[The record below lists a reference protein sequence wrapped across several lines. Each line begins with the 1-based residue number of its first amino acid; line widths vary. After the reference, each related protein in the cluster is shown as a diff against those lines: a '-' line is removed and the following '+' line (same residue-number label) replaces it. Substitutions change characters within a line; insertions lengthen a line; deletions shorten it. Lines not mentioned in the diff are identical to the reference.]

1 MPGLSRREFLGGTA
15 GLAAAMALPLSGS
28 SAQPASTPLAGA
40 TVSLDSYSGASS
52 YVDAAQILDGYVGM
66 PLGTTIQKIYLTSG
80 VFPAS
85 PGTKMTQL
93 SAVGCQFVISVVP
106 SPAKTSAQQTSLAN
120 YLAMITNAGISY
132 RVVLYSEANN
142 RAFTSRSLWQEY
154 WSYYAPIIQDA
165 GISLGY
171 CPGCTVASIYRAE
184 DFFPSDPTPDEVW
197 LDFYAT
203 SFRGGA
209 RIDDL
214 IALAGAA
221 GAPVGL
227 AEWGWYSGEL
237 GLDPMTMPIWTVYC
251 DYLASL
257 GAAGDFGL
265 GAMYFDISPVGN
277 NLEGNTIGSAS
288 DPRIPGLQKVYA
300 AIQSASPSG
309 AAH

>member
-1 MPGLSRREFLGGTA
+1 MPGLSRREFLGGTV
-15 GLAAAMALPLSGS
+15 GLAAAVALPLSGS
-28 SAQPASTPLAGA
+28 SRAAAITPLAGA
-40 TVSLDSYSGASS
+40 TVNKDTYSGATS

-66 PLGTTIQKIYLTSG
+66 PLGTTIQKIYLQPG

-93 SAVGCQFVISVVP
+93 SGAGCQFVISVVP
-106 SPAKTSAQQTSLAN
+106 SLQKTSSQQTSLAN

-154 WSYYAPIIQDA
+154 WSYYAPVIQDA

-171 CPGCTVASIYRAE
+171 CPGCTAGSIYRAE
-184 DFFPSDPTPDEVW
+184 EFFPSDPTPDEVW

-203 SFRGGA
+203 SFRGGT

-221 GAPVGL
+221 GVPVGL

-237 GLDPMTMPIWTVYC
+237 GLDPMTMPVWTLYC
-251 DYLASL
+251 DYLAHL
-257 GAAGDFGL
+257 GTAGDFGL
-265 GAMYFDISPVGN
+265 GAIYFDITPVGH
-277 NLEGNTIGSAS
+277 NLEANTIGSAS

-300 AIQSASPSG
+300 AIQSA
-309 AAH
+309 

>member
-1 MPGLSRREFLGGTA
+1 LPRLSRRDFLGATA
-15 GLAAAMALPLSGS
+15 GLAAAVALPLSGS
-28 SAQPASTPLAGA
+28 SPRAAAANTPLAGA
-40 TVSLDSYSGASS
+40 TVSLSSYAGATS

-66 PLGTTIQKIYLTSG
+66 PLGTTIQKIYLQSG
-80 VFPAS
+80 VFPTS
-85 PGTKMTQL
+85 PGAKMTQL
-93 SAVGCQFVISVVP
+93 SGVGCQFVISVVP
-106 SPAKTSAQQTSLAN
+106 SLKLTSSEQTSLAN
-120 YLAMITNAGISY
+120 YLAMLTNAGISY
-132 RVVLYSEANN
+132 RVVLYSEANL
-142 RAFTSRSLWQEY
+142 RVFTERSAWQAY
-154 WSYYAPIIQDA
+154 WSYYAPVIQDA

-171 CPGCTVASIYRAE
+171 CPGCTLASIYRAE
-184 DFFPSDPTPDEVW
+184 EFFPSDPTPDEVW

-237 GLDPMTMPIWTVYC
+237 GLLPMTMPMWTLYC
-251 DYLASL
+251 DYLANR
-257 GAAGDFGL
+257 GTAGDFPL

-288 DPRIPGLQKVYA
+288 DPRIPGLEKVYA
-300 AIQSASPSG
+300 AIQSA
-309 AAH
+309 